1 MSDKNTPHGKPRQD
15 SDEAVAVERLIS
27 ESKDLPAEEGALVRA
42 FLGAL
47 RDTGD
52 FVREGLQP
60 DQYIVYGTDDLPEEY
75 MIREYGDGRRV
86 LIHYVDDEPQIV
98 REIERA
104 H

>member
-1 MSDKNTPHGKPRQD
+1 MSDKNTPHGTPIQD
-15 SDEAVAVERLIS
+15 LDEAVAVERLIS
-27 ESKDLPAEEGALVRA
+27 ESRDLPAEEGALVRA

-60 DQYIVYGTDDLPEEY
+60 DQYIVYGSDNYPADH

-86 LIHYVDDEPQIV
+86 LIRYVDDEPQIV
-98 REIERA
+98 RELQ
-104 H
+104 